1 MTLERVSHRFFPGTP
16 RETVALEGVD
26 LELAPGEF
34 LALVGCTG
42 SGKTTLLRHLNAQ
55 LRPTAGRVRWDG
67 KALPADAVRRRVALA
82 EQFPEDALFADTVAE
97 DVAFGPRN
105 LGLSAPQV
113 ADRVR
118 RALARVGLGE
128 EHARRSP
135 FALSGGE
142 RRRAA
147 LAGVLAMEPELV
159 CLDEPTAGL
168 DWRGCGEVLEL
179 LARLNREEGVGVVL
193 VTHRMEEALRFA
205 HRVAL
210 LRSGRL
216 VLAGDPETVLARP
229 DLLRR
234 CGLEVPPVV
243 RVQELLIRRG
253 LALASPALD
262 AAAAAQRNLRALEV
276 G

>member
-1 MTLERVSHRFFPGTP
+1 
-16 RETVALEGVD
+16 
-26 LELAPGEF
+26 
-34 LALVGCTG
+34 
-42 SGKTTLLRHLNAQ
+42 
-55 LRPTAGRVRWDG
+55 
-67 KALPADAVRRRVALA
+67 
-82 EQFPEDALFADTVAE
+82 
-97 DVAFGPRN
+97 
-105 LGLSAPQV
+105 
-113 ADRVR
+113 
-118 RALARVGLGE
+118 
-128 EHARRSP
+128 ARRSP

-262 AAAAAQRNLRALEV
+262 AAAAAQRILRALEV